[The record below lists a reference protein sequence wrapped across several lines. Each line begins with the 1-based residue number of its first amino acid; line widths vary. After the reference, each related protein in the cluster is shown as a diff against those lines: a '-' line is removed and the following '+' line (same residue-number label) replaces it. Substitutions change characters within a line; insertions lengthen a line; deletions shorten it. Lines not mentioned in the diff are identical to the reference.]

1 MKGFEG
7 MKKYS
12 FIALFFALMLG
23 LSTTVAW
30 SCTPGCSG
38 SCAASPIV
46 PAPQGPA
53 GGGGSNPA
61 NSAGNSGGILGAMQ
75 RRADAKR
82 LEDKAQTRQHVKQND
97 NGPGMTCFDRAI
109 AMTQQ
114 LGQIF
119 SDTGPGFVLPRS
131 ADIFP
136 GGSSYPDMG
145 LSNWLGQGLN
155 AVVSPML
162 QSHVG
167 NFTDSLSAALG
178 ATVANYLNTL
188 VSQPLTGLN
197 DLVNQFTGPITAIN
211 TAMASINGWYAT
223 IESILNAL
231 GTTMPAAIPGVIAT
245 VTGLWNLIQNM
256 ITTALGAVMTSINT
270 VISQITSMIT
280 GMITAVLSSF
290 SLGGDCERIAK
301 LWGNGGIGIPAG
313 FRSIIGSALEQGAP
327 YFRLLDM
334 LNRTIAGG
342 GPDLLQEIVS
352 NTTNDAIIS
361 RALSDLTGGMLSGP
375 GNASMPTW
383 PTPPIFPAN
392 AGTAAIIGSM

>member
-1 MKGFEG
+1 

-23 LSTTVAW
+23 LSTSVAW

-61 NSAGNSGGILGAMQ
+61 NSSGNSGGILGAMQ

-82 LEDKAQTRQHVKQND
+82 LEDKATARQHVKQND

-119 SDTGPGFVLPRS
+119 SDVGPGAVMPRS

-136 GGSSYPDMG
+136 GGSTYPDMG

-155 AVVSPML
+155 SVVSPML
-162 QSHVG
+162 QAHVG

-178 ATVANYLNTL
+178 ATVANYLNNL
-188 VSQPLTGLN
+188 VSQPLSGLN
-197 DLVNQFTGPITAIN
+197 ALVSTFNGPIASIN
-211 TAMASINGWYAT
+211 SAMASINGWYAT

-245 VTGLWNLIQNM
+245 VTGLWNMIQNM
-256 ITTALGAVMTSINT
+256 ITTALSAVMTTVNT
-270 VISQITSMIT
+270 IISQISSMISA
-280 GMITAVLSSF
+280 MISQVMSSF

-327 YFRLLDM
+327 YFRLIDM
-334 LNRTIAGG
+334 LNKSIGG
-342 GPDLLQEIVS
+342 GGADLLQEIVS
-352 NTTNDAIIS
+352 NTSNDAIIS

-383 PTPPIFPAN
+383 PTPPIFPPN